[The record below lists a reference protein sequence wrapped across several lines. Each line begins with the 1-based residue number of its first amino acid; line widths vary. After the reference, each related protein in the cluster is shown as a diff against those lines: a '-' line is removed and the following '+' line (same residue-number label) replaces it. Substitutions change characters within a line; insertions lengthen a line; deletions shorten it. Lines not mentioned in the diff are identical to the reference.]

1 MYSPYVI
8 QIGADCFERLG
19 AGRILFAFVGALV
32 RVGSYVVLEM
42 DFLLESFGTA
52 FTQVLFYLSLILAW
66 NCHFILK

>member
-8 QIGADCFERLG
+8 QIGADCFEGLG

-52 FTQVLFYLSLILAW
+52 FTLVFFYLSLILAW
-66 NCHFILK
+66 SCHFIPK